1 MAALPIIDLS
11 TISEAQLAS
20 ELIRV
25 GSDPGFFYVTG
36 HGIAPGPAFELARE
50 FFKVPRAE
58 KTTYRNGS
66 GDLGYT
72 GMREESLAGMGPGD
86 VKESFYLCDPSQR
99 ALQKLHPVLENGR
112 DQLARFFTDTQAL
125 ANRLLRAMEI
135 GLEIPEGVLTE
146 AHTGEAC
153 RMRLINYPATSTSA
167 HDGAADDIRAG
178 EHTDYGSLTLLYRE
192 PSDQGGLQVYQN
204 GTWKDVP
211 CFDDTIVVNIGDAL
225 EFWTAGR
232 LRSTVHRVAFPRT
245 DSENVARLSIPVF
258 IQPDREVLLSPLRT
272 SSSDALS
279 GIVNDD
285 IQRGFNEVL
294 ARKGYQSSEPVKSWE
309 HLQSR
314 IRATYKVA

>member
-25 GSDPGFFYVTG
+25 GNDPGFFYVTG
-36 HGIAPGPAFELARE
+36 HGIVPAPVFELARE
-50 FFKVPRAE
+50 LFQVPRAD
-58 KTTYRNGS
+58 KMRYRNGS

-86 VKESFYLCDPSQR
+86 IKESFYLCDPSQR
-99 ALQKLHPVLENGR
+99 ALQELHPVLENGR
-112 DQLARFFTDTQAL
+112 DQLAQFFTDTQAL

-135 GLEIPEGVLTE
+135 GLKIPEGVLTE
-146 AHTGEAC
+146 AHTGESC
-153 RMRLINYPATSTSA
+153 RMRLINYPATSTPA
-167 HDGAADDIRAG
+167 DDGAADEIRAG

-192 PSDQGGLQVYQN
+192 PSDQGGLQVQHN
-204 GTWKDVP
+204 GSWKDVP

-245 DSENVARLSIPVF
+245 ASENVARLSIPVF
-258 IQPDREVLLSPLRT
+258 FQPDREVLLSPLKM
-272 SSSDALS
+272 SSSNALS
-279 GIVNDD
+279 RIMNDD
-285 IQRGFNEVL
+285 IMRGFNEVL

>member
-25 GSDPGFFYVTG
+25 GNDPGFFYVTG
-36 HGIAPGPAFELARE
+36 HGIVPAPVFELARE
-50 FFKVPRAE
+50 FFQVPRAD
-58 KTTYRNGS
+58 KMRYRNGS

-86 VKESFYLCDPSQR
+86 IKESFYLCDPSQR
-99 ALQKLHPVLENGR
+99 ALQELHPVLENGR
-112 DQLARFFTDTQAL
+112 DRLARFFTDTQAL

-135 GLEIPEGVLTE
+135 GLKIPEGVLTE
-146 AHTGEAC
+146 AHTGESC
-153 RMRLINYPATSTSA
+153 RIRLINYPATSTSA
-167 HDGAADDIRAG
+167 DDNAADEIRAG

-192 PSDQGGLQVYQN
+192 PSDQGGLQVQQN
-204 GTWKDVP
+204 GSWIDVP

-245 DSENVARLSIPVF
+245 ASENVARLSIPVF
-258 IQPDREVLLSPLRT
+258 IQPDREVLLSPLKT
-272 SSSDALS
+272 SSSDAAS
-279 GIVNDD
+279 SIVNDD
-285 IQRGFNEVL
+285 IIRGFNEVL

-309 HLQSR
+309 HLRSR
-314 IRATYKVA
+314 IRATYKVT